1 MHIQLTRSVDIGI
14 IIALVWQ
21 RAKQLQRFVSMDLK
35 SINGTDYL

>member
-14 IIALVWQ
+14 IISLVWQ

-35 SINGTDYL
+35 AINGTDYL